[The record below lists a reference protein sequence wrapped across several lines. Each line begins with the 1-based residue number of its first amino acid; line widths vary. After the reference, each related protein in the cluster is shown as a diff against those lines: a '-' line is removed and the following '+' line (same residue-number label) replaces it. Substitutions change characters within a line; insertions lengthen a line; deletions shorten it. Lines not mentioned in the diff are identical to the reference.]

1 MGGAIDL
8 LANYPKPNRDTTARA
23 LVKTEEL
30 RTIASRFG
38 QEFFDGDRSTGYGG
52 FEYHP
57 RFWTPVIPD
66 LVSHFGLTSTSSV
79 LDVGCAKG
87 FMIFDLLQAIPELTV
102 AGVDVSEYAIEN
114 AKPEVAHLLRVA
126 DARRLPFGD
135 DEFDVVISINTVHN
149 LALGECKEA
158 LWEIQRVARHGAFV
172 TVDAFRSEDER
183 QRMMNWNL
191 TAKTILA
198 TDEWVELFREVGYEG
213 DYYWFIP

>member
-1 MGGAIDL
+1 MGREVNL
-8 LANYPKPNRDTTARA
+8 LANYPRPNRDTTARA

-30 RTIASRFG
+30 RTIARRFG
-38 QEFFDGDRSTGYGG
+38 QEFFDGNRSTGYGG
-52 FEYHP
+52 FEYNP
-57 RFWTPVIPD
+57 RFWTPVVPD

-126 DARRLPFGD
+126 DAMRLPFGD
-135 DEFDVVISINTVHN
+135 DEFDVIISINTVHN

-158 LWEIQRVARHGAFV
+158 LREIQRVARRRAFV
-172 TVDAFRSEDER
+172 TVDAFRSEEER
-183 QRMMNWNL
+183 QRMMDWNL
-191 TAKTILA
+191 TARTILS